1 MIALGPAWTT
11 SRPRLSWTRMA
22 EPLTVSVDVDEAVE
36 RRIRVAKTIVLTIAG
51 IVAVTL
57 VTAFVFGVY
66 NYATDRPAKELF
78 LGR

>member
-1 MIALGPAWTT
+1 
-11 SRPRLSWTRMA
+11 MA
-22 EPLTVSVDVDEAVE
+22 EPLTASAAVDEAVE

-57 VTAFVFGVY
+57 VTAFVFGIY
-66 NYATDRPAKELF
+66 NYTTDRPAKELF